1 MSEKVE
7 ITKSKLDDL
16 ADAIAQRADVST
28 CMTISGMQSA
38 VSTMYNSGEYNEMRN
53 GLLFKTYSDS
63 INMPSAS
70 SVIPYMFYGF
80 SKIQSISFPDAV
92 SVGSYAF
99 YGCKS
104 LSDVNLDSAIEIGS
118 YAFKECS
125 KLSHISLGS
134 ATKIGS
140 GAFEGLTKL
149 TLSNSTISYAG
160 DSAFYG
166 CKSIGSEAF
175 LHNGALKSFG
185 NYAFA
190 NCSALTSI
198 VVDGALQANGAF
210 QYCESLESVSFGSTT
225 MTREGE
231 TWTFYTSRIYSST
244 FQNCYNL
251 SSLSLGVDSLGSDVK
266 IRYVGEYAFYWCTR
280 LDFGNLL
287 GELRYAGDYAF
298 ESTGVASVDF
308 ASDLSYIGRRAFV
321 GCSSLSRI
329 GMSSHQYSVQIGQ
342 QAFDGCSAMTEAS
355 FPDCITDVG
364 AYAFRSCF
372 NLSSINLTGCKTIGS
387 SAFFSCKKLEGE
399 ISIPLCSEIG
409 GYAFGGCS
417 KITAA
422 YMPQITYLAPGT
434 FSGCQLLSEVH
445 FSNVSYVGRSAFTG
459 CWGLKELSFPYG
471 QPCSLY
477 SWAFAYCTSMSRVIL
492 PSIYNIQSSTFTGCT
507 NLMSVYL
514 LYRST
519 SLVLLSSSNA
529 FSETKIK
536 SQGTIYVPSSMYSS
550 YLTAPQW
557 SYFASRFV
565 SMTDTE
571 IDEFLGID
579 VEVPAEGVSF

>member
-7 ITKSKLDDL
+7 ITKSKLDVL
-16 ADAIAQRADVST
+16 ANAIALRADVST

-38 VSTMYNSGEYNEMRN
+38 VSTMYNSGEYNGIRD
-53 GLLFKTYSDS
+53 GLLFKTYSGS
-63 INMPSAS
+63 INMPSVS

-80 SKIQSISFPDAV
+80 SNIQSISFPDAV

-104 LSDVNLDSAIEIGS
+104 LSDVNLDSATEIDN
-118 YAFKECS
+118 YAFKGCS

-160 DSAFYG
+160 ERAFYG

-190 NCSALTSI
+190 NCQSLTSI
-198 VVDGALQANGAF
+198 VVDGALLAEGAF
-210 QYCESLESVSFGSTT
+210 QSCEYLKSASFGSTT
-225 MTREGE
+225 RTQEGE
-231 TWTFYTSRIYSST
+231 TWTVYTSRIYSST
-244 FQNCYNL
+244 FQDCYDL

-266 IRYVGEYAFYWCTR
+266 IRHVGEFAFYGCHS

-287 GELRYAGDYAF
+287 GELEHVGNYAF
-298 ESTGVASVDF
+298 EGTGVSSVDF
-308 ASDLSYIGRRAFV
+308 GSYLSYIGGRAFF
-321 GCSSLSRI
+321 GCASLSRI
-329 GMSSHQYSVQIGQ
+329 GMSSYLYSVQIGQ
-342 QAFDGCSAMTEAS
+342 QAFDRCTAMTEAS
-355 FPDCITDVG
+355 FPDCIKEVD
-364 AYAFRSCF
+364 AYAFRSCYY
-372 NLSSINLTGCKTIGS
+372 LSSINLAGCKKIAT
-387 SAFFSCKKLEGE
+387 SAFHSCMRLEGQ

-409 GYAFGGCS
+409 SQAFRGCS

-422 YMPQITYLAPGT
+422 YMPGITYLTAGV
-434 FSGCQLLSEVH
+434 FSGCQSLSEVYIP
-445 FSNVSYVGRSAFTG
+445 NVSFVSYAAFNG
-459 CWGLKELSFPYG
+459 CSGLKELSFPYG
-471 QPCSLY
+471 QRCSLY
-477 SWAFAYCTSMSRVIL
+477 SWAFAACTGFSRVVL
-492 PSIYNIQSSTFTGCT
+492 PSIYNIQSMAFNACT
-507 NLMSVYL
+507 NLTSVYL

-529 FSETKIK
+529 FSGTKIK

-557 SYFASRFV
+557 SYFASRIV
-565 SMTDTE
+565 SMTNEE
-571 IDEFLGID
+571 IDEFLNID
-579 VEVPAEGVSF
+579 T